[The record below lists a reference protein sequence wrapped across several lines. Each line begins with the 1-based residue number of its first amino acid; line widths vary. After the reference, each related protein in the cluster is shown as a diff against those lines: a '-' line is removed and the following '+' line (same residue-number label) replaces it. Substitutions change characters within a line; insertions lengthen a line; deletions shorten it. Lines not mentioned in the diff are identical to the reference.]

1 MFERLHYPRMIDTI
15 NHSNFIWVLGESLVH
30 GSLPPYARMSFSLV
44 REPLIHRFM
53 HAMQLSELKFL
64 SKLLM
69 KVRSCEEFD
78 GLNDRDML
86 K

>member
-1 MFERLHYPRMIDTI
+1 
-15 NHSNFIWVLGESLVH
+15 
-30 GSLPPYARMSFSLV
+30 
-44 REPLIHRFM
+44 M